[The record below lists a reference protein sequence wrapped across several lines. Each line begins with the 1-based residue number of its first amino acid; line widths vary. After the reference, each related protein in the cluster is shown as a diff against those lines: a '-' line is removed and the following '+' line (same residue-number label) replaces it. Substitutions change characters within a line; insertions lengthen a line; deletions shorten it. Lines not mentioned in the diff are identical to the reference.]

1 MARKFYGN
9 LMNRLEEGRTYCDEI
24 AVGTGVTEYFYS
36 DRRAFEVI
44 AVKDQK
50 HVTIREYDHKHVG
63 DGSFDNNWELVSN
76 PDNAEYDLVKR
87 GDVWFYTNTITAE
100 DYKRTLE
107 KRVAE
112 DPENGEARLQLD
124 LVLAGYDLEKI
135 LAKGKQTKFR
145 KANVSFGVASYYYD
159 YEF

>member
-1 MARKFYGN
+1 MTRRFYGN
-9 LMNRLEEGRTYCDEI
+9 LNNRLEEGRQFCDKIE
-24 AVGTGVTEYFYS
+24 VGTGVTEYYYS

-63 DGSFDNNWELVSN
+63 DGSIDNNWELISN
-76 PDNAEYDLVKR
+76 PDNAEYDLTKR
-87 GDVWFYTNTITAE
+87 GDVWYYTNTITRE
-100 DYKRTLE
+100 EYDKTLASRIE
-107 KRVAE
+107 N
-112 DPENGEARLQLD
+112 DPVNGEALLNLN
-124 LVLAGYDLEKI
+124 LVLAGFDLDKI
-135 LAKGKQTKFR
+135 KEKGKQTKFR